1 MDTSVRNAGEGPEP
15 SGRHGNGF
23 SGEGTETSLESSR
36 EQIMAQCIVFSFL
49 QKKLHPDYV
58 NHLIPSIG
66 IARDR
71 LVVFYYDCDN
81 DVLLESSEMPFI
93 MSQGGLVKST
103 FLALWL
109 VLNFKYFCS
118 GITKGMVESDL
129 KSGFLDLVQGEVHH
143 YGQVTAPCVCPSVEP
158 GSPWTWGPPPEK
170 DEPAER
176 IVNVNELKLWGET

>member
-1 MDTSVRNAGEGPEP
+1 MDTSVRIAGEGPDRP
-15 SGRHGNGF
+15 GRHGNGF
-23 SGEGTETSLESSR
+23 SDEGTETSLELSR

-71 LVVFYYDCDN
+71 LVVFFYDCDN

-93 MSQGGLVKST
+93 TSQGGLVKST

-118 GITKGMVESDL
+118 GITKGMVESGL
-129 KSGFLDLVQGEVHH
+129 KSGFLDLVQGEVRH
-143 YGQVTAPCVCPSVEP
+143 YGQVTVPCFCPSVET

-176 IVNVNELKLWGET
+176 IVNVNELKPWGET